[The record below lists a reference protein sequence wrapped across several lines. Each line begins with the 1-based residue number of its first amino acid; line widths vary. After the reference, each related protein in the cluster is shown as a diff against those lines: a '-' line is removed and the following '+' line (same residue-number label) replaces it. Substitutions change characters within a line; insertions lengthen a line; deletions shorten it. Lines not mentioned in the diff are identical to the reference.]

1 MRTALRSVPHL
12 WTETGDSVTL
22 WPPRTISRG
31 NYRKDDN
38 VVSMG
43 RKVAGTLTAFALAV
57 AATVGVAGS
66 ASAIDSRCG
75 VYPSSPTSGA
85 GKIYFSSTTTCGTNA
100 FVAESWARLEGT
112 KTVTA
117 PIKYSSGTTTLTA
130 SSSTSCTG
138 GSYRTAGGGV
148 DIWTSAAEKRT
159 AYKPLSC

>member
-1 MRTALRSVPHL
+1 M
-12 WTETGDSVTL
+12 
-22 WPPRTISRG
+22 
-31 NYRKDDN
+31 
-38 VVSMG
+38 VSLQK
-43 RKVAGTLTAFALAV
+43 KVAGTLAVLALAV
-57 AATVGVAGS
+57 AGAVGVAGP

-100 FVAESWARLEGT
+100 LVAESWARLEGT

-148 DIWTSAAEKRT
+148 DIWTNAAEKRT